1 MKILLY
7 QRDFTDLAVQPDVNL
22 EVERYSRSVFGGP
35 KRAKIQATG
44 KAEELFELVNQL
56 RVPIE
61 IINNTGDCVWNG
73 YVHSVSINTAIGTYN
88 VSLDSMSNNIAV
100 AYTDSDNLRHT
111 TDWASDTGSEDEY
124 GTKELLLSKADITDG
139 DATQTRN
146 VYLENSK
153 YPIPSIRFRGGNTGT
168 AILDCRGWY
177 ETLEWKYYENLT
189 GKESYEDLGRGGR
202 EVGEDDRPIM
212 AQSFQIKSTTAW
224 DATSIW
230 LRVWYQGSAAPPT
243 DNLVVSLKSDNAG
256 VPGTTLASSTL
267 APSAFSGYAD
277 WIEFE
282 LSTPVTLSPSTTYW
296 IHVEKSNAITPTK
309 YYMVDTNY
317 DAGYER
323 GTLFL
328 YNTNTS
334 SWGEDIHRD
343 WGDMLFIVAG
353 DTATTTQITTLV
365 TNCGQFLQGT
375 IIEDASGLDS
385 NAYRDGDSSGLYEI
399 ERLLKSGTT
408 NDRRL
413 LCEVSRNRYLRVY
426 EEDAEPDI
434 GDSYAINKNGQLL
447 TSVLAPVDP
456 TLCTVGIWCHL
467 QDVIP
472 ASVDFSL
479 VSNPSLFFIDEA
491 EYDVRTGEYNILATR
506 NQEKLLDI
514 GGVIQG

>member
-35 KRAKIQATG
+35 KQAIIQATG

-56 RVPIE
+56 RAPIE

-73 YVHSVSINTAIGTYN
+73 YVHSVSINTVIGTYN
-88 VSLDSMSNNIAV
+88 VRLDSMSNNIAV

-111 TDWASDTGSEDEY
+111 TDWASDTGSKDEY

-153 YPIPSIRFRGGNTGT
+153 YPTSTIMFGRGGLGT
-168 AILDCRGWY
+168 AVLNCYGWY
-177 ETLEWKYYENLT
+177 KTLEWKYYKNLT
-189 GKESYEDLGRGGR
+189 GKEGYEDLGRGGR
-202 EVGEDDRPIM
+202 EVGEDDRPKM
-212 AQSFQIKSTTAW
+212 AQSFEIEADTAW

-256 VPGTTLASSTL
+256 VPGATLATCSL
-267 APSAFSGYAD
+267 APSNFGRSAE
-277 WIEFE
+277 WVKFE
-282 LSTPVTLSPSTTYW
+282 LSTSITLSPSTTYW
-296 IHVEKSNAITPTK
+296 IHVEKANAITPTK
-309 YYMVDTNY
+309 YYMIDTNL
-317 DAGYER
+317 DAGYTR
-323 GTLFL
+323 GVLYL

-334 SWGEDIHRD
+334 SWGKDIHRD
-343 WGDMLFIVAG
+343 WGDMLFVIKG
-353 DTATTTQITTLV
+353 DTSTTAQITTLV
-365 TNCGQFLQGT
+365 TDVGQFIQGT
-375 IIEDASGLDS
+375 IIEDASGLDT
-385 NAYRDGDSSGLYEI
+385 NAYRDGDTSGLYEI

-426 EEDAEPDI
+426 EEDDEPAI
-434 GDSYAINKNGQLL
+434 VDSYALNGDGQLL
-447 TSVLAPVDP
+447 TSALTPIDP
-456 TLCTVGIWCHL
+456 TLCTVGVWCHL
-467 QDVIP
+467 HNVIP

-479 VSNPSLFFIDEA
+479 VSDPSLFFIDEA
-491 EYDVRTGEYNILATR
+491 EYDVKNERYTILATR
-506 NQEKLLDI
+506 NQEHLLDI
-514 GGVIQG
+514 GGIIQG

>member
-1 MKILLY
+1 MKVLFKR
-7 QRDFTDLAVQPDVNL
+7 RDFTDLAVQPNVEF
-22 EVERYSRSVFGGP
+22 EVERYSRSVFGGS
-35 KRAKIQATG
+35 KRTRIRATG
-44 KAEELFELVNQL
+44 KAEELFGLISHL
-56 RVPIE
+56 REPTE
-61 IINNTGDCVWNG
+61 IINETGDCIWNG
-73 YVHSVSINTAIGTYN
+73 YVHGVSVDTEIGSYS
-88 VSLDSMSNNIAV
+88 VSLDSMFNNISV
-100 AYTDSDNLRHT
+100 AYTDGDNIRHT
-111 TDWASDTGSEDEY
+111 TDWASDTGSDDEY
-124 GTKELLLSKADITDG
+124 GTKELRLSKADITDG
-139 DATQTRN
+139 DATQTGN

-153 YPIPSIRFRGGNTGT
+153 YPTPSIMFGRGGLGT
-168 AILDCRGWY
+168 AVLDCRGWY
-177 ETLEWKYYENLT
+177 DTLEWKYYENLT

-212 AQSFQIKSTTAW
+212 AQSFQIEADTAW

-230 LRVWYQGSAAPPT
+230 LRVWYQGDDAPPT
-243 DNLVVSLKSDNAG
+243 DNLVVSLKSDTAG
-256 VPGTTLASSTL
+256 EPDTTLASCTL
-267 APSAFSGYAD
+267 GPTAFGEYAD

-282 LSTPVTLSPSTTYW
+282 LSTAVTLSTSTTYW
-296 IHVEKSNAITPTK
+296 IHVEKSGAITPTK

-365 TNCGQFLQGT
+365 TDCGQFLQGT

-434 GDSYAINKNGQLL
+434 SDSYALNKKGQLL
-447 TSVLAPVDP
+447 TSALTPIDP
-456 TLCTVGIWCHL
+456 TLCTVGVWCHL

-479 VSNPSLFFIDEA
+479 VSDPSLFFIDEA
-491 EYDVRTGEYNILATR
+491 EYDVRTGEYNILSTR
-506 NQEKLLDI
+506 NQEQLLDI